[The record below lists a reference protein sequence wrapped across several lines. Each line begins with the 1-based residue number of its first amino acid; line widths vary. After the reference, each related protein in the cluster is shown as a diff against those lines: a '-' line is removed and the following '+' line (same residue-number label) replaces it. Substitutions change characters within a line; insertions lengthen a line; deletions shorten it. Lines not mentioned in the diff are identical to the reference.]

1 MWIVADSF
9 DYYSNSN
16 VTDLGRSVW
25 DSFTNSAVQ
34 LSASNTR
41 FGIGQN
47 CQNFANASL
56 LKNIGSNEPT
66 LFLALAYYRPGA
78 QSGTTPEIYWQLRD
92 GATAQCTV
100 VFESSGSIVLKSGGS
115 AGTVLAT
122 YASAFA
128 QDVWS
133 HFQVR
138 VVINNTT
145 GAITVRKNGSATD
158 SFTATGLN
166 TRGGTTNNYA
176 NVVTLQGGSANGPI
190 IDDVLMYSGSAPA
203 PNDWIGDTR
212 AVCLMPK
219 LDTAQKNFAEFP
231 AGNTS
236 VLGHTA
242 LGINQ
247 AMTANTIYWTGS
259 ALVSS
264 ATYVPV
270 RGGQIAK
277 VTMLSTQAVGSGH
290 FRAAVYANDGPSNQP
305 GTLVGISNEITSL
318 PGGNA
323 NVDFPF
329 PAGSGLVPGRGYY
342 VALIADTAWGLGV
355 ASATAGEASY
365 SSPVSYAAGFPST
378 APTTLTPLSGNLIEG
393 QITLSG
399 NATCVSELNVNA
411 DTDYVF
417 SGNVNDADLYD
428 MAELAYVPA
437 AIVGVVSKIYCK
449 KSDAGA
455 RNGQLLLKSGATQVT
470 GTDTPL
476 SSTYTYLSRVDAVD
490 PNTGAAWTAA
500 GIAAA
505 QVGQKVTA

>member
-1 MWIVADSF
+1 MAWLVADGF
-9 DYYSNSN
+9 DYYGSAA
-16 VTDLGRSVW
+16 DLARSVW
-25 DSFTNSAVQ
+25 DSVTVFGSFSTPLSRFGTGQCLTNFGNAILQ
-34 LSASNTR
+34 KNLASNET
-41 FGIGQN
+41 
-47 CQNFANASL
+47 
-56 LKNIGSNEPT
+56 T

-78 QSGTTPEIYWQLRD
+78 QSGTTAEAYWQLRD
-92 GATAQCTV
+92 GATPQCTV
-100 VFESSGSIVLKSGGS
+100 VFESSGSIVLKSGTQS
-115 AGTVLAT
+115 GTVLAT

-128 QDVWS
+128 QDVWT
-133 HFQVR
+133 HFQVK

-145 GAITVRKNGSATD
+145 GSITVRKNGSATD
-158 SFTATGLN
+158 SFSATGLN
-166 TRGGTTNNYA
+166 TRGGTANNYA
-176 NVVTLQGGSANGPI
+176 NVVSINGGTSNTPYM
-190 IDDVLMYSGSAPA
+190 DDVLMYSGTAPA

-219 LDTAQKNFAEFP
+219 LDTAQKNFAQFP
-231 AGNTS
+231 AANAP
-236 VLGHTA
+236 VLGHGS
-242 LGINQ
+242 LNINQ

-277 VTMLSTQAVGSGH
+277 VTMNSTQAVASGH

-305 GTLVGISNEITSL
+305 GTLMGISNELTSL
-318 PGGNA
+318 PGGNVP
-323 NVDFPF
+323 VDFPF
-329 PAGSGLVPGRGYY
+329 PAGSGGLIPGRGYY
-342 VALIADTAWGLGV
+342 IGLLADTAWGFGV
-355 ASATAGEASY
+355 GSPTAGEASY
-365 SSPVSYAAGFPST
+365 SSPVSYATGFPST
-378 APTTLTPLSGNLIEG
+378 APTTLTTLTGNYIQG

-399 NATCVSELNVNA
+399 NASCVSELLANG
-411 DTDYVF
+411 DTDYVY
-417 SGNVNDADLYD
+417 SGTVSDADLYD

-437 AIVGVVSKIYCK
+437 AIIGVVSKVYCK

-455 RNGQLLLKSGATQVT
+455 RNGQLLLKSGATQVV

-476 SSTYTYLSRVDAVD
+476 SSTYTYLARVDTVD